1 MVSRARSKS
10 SAFHDIAHKHGSDEI
25 FAAFQGLDGDVS
37 DFVGCLRLVGLFQLL
52 RKLGFCL
59 LFVVE
64 PWTQDPHRE
73 DSMNLDIRSR
83 ALSIDTSGTVVHL
96 ELLVESVGQRADRGL
111 SRGVRPITG
120 DRNKCEGGTRE
131 NKMPLRS
138 SRLLVRGYG
147 RKPFLQCRMSSVGG
161 GPIHRIHLVPQC
173 INWRVDKKPGVT
185 VSSTAPNNVR
195 GGPAIPFGN
204 LFNDPL
210 AIRGFGQVGAD
221 VVEFLSSGVQ
231 SGTLLTI

>member
-1 MVSRARSKS
+1 
-10 SAFHDIAHKHGSDEI
+10 
-25 FAAFQGLDGDVS
+25 
-37 DFVGCLRLVGLFQLL
+37 
-52 RKLGFCL
+52 
-59 LFVVE
+59 
-64 PWTQDPHRE
+64 
-73 DSMNLDIRSR
+73 MNLDIRSR

-111 SRGVRPITG
+111 SWRVRSITG
-120 DRNKCEGGTRE
+120 DRNECEGGACE
-131 NKMPLRS
+131 DKMLFRS
-138 SRLLVRGYG
+138 SRLRVRGNG
-147 RKPFLQCRMSSVGG
+147 SKPFLQCRMSSVGG
-161 GPIHRIHLVPQC
+161 SPIHRVHLVPQR
-173 INWRVDKKPGVT
+173 INWCVDKEPGVT

-195 GGPAIPFGN
+195 GNSAIPFGN